1 MQVNKTLQL
10 YDEFLNLQLFLPK
23 NGTFNVLFLGAT
35 NQVFIANLRK
45 PQNQLLRLEQKKKS
59 TYIPPYYTQGGKSA
73 ARAHQQCRQAVLSP
87 AKKLH
92 KNGFKPAFKTQLLG
106 C

>member
-1 MQVNKTLQL
+1 MQVNKTFQL
-10 YDEFLNLQLFLPK
+10 YNQFSNLQLFLTK
-23 NGTFNVLFLGAT
+23 NGTFNVLFLGAK

-92 KNGFKPAFKTQLLG
+92 KNVQLRG
-106 C
+106 RRIRTTA